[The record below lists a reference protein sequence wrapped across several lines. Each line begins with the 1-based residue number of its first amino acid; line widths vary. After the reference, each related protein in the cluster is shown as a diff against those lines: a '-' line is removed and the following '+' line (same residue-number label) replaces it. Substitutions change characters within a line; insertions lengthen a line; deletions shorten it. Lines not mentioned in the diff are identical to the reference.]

1 MEISLRPAAASKVNC
16 DEKAAVIQTQGFFEE
31 IVQQLQQLN
40 AQPLA
45 SREKSLNEQ
54 AINQDVFNAVGL
66 IAIQL
71 SEAEYEG
78 DEGDEPSVLYE
89 HLAEMI
95 SSIPSSLDLEQP
107 LLKLQHVLTEMQQ
120 EPVSSKT
127 DSQEQYLSSISSL
140 LTICK
145 NTSSAFQTEFAQL
158 MEELQK
164 PQLQSVKLSDSQLQG
179 LRKAAVEK
187 IEKIHKQP
195 RVLTDTLHEKRLAGF
210 FAIVHTPPKS
220 SVNDM
225 DDVRKEEKVPLLN
238 QLPWR
243 KDVPLRSKNV
253 DADSFPKNSEGSLGK
268 SMTTLVSEN
277 HPLSFVSREIPNV
290 FIDLGPATSEYQQ
303 SSNLINELQKAWSKA
318 STLTEEGA
326 SKLSIKLVPNPLGT
340 ISIKVFQQDNETV
353 AQVVVSSAK
362 TKELLNSNLFSLR
375 QALASQHVSVDQVD
389 VTAIQAAPESS
400 VNDMNA
406 FDKEERVAQF
416 SIDLGQAKSDHQQ
429 SSDLINELQK
439 ISSKASFSNEEGPS
453 KLFVKL
459 SPKQLGT
466 ISIEV
471 FQQDN
476 ETVAQ
481 VVVSSAK
488 TKELLNSNLF
498 SLRQALASQHVSLN
512 QVDVDAVQTAPESSV
527 NDMNAVSKE
536 EKVPL
541 LHQLPWKKDIV
552 LRSESVDTDSFP
564 KNSEGSFGKSTTTV
578 VSENH
583 PSSFAAK
590 EIPKMPPV
598 SIDLRQA
605 TSDDQQSS
613 NLVNELKKIWNKA
626 SISNEEGAS
635 KLSIKLVPKQ
645 LGTIS
650 IEVFQQDNQTVAQ
663 VAVSSAKTR
672 ELLDANL
679 FKLRQALASQHVLVN
694 QVGVDAVHTASESS
708 VKNTN
713 TFSKEEK
720 VPFFNQLPWKK
731 DVVVRSESINTDS
744 SLKNSESSAGTNPT
758 GATVENQPSSVGSG
772 EMPKLQQFSI
782 YLGQAKSDYQQSSN
796 LVNELEKIWSK
807 ASFSTKEGTSKL
819 FIKLFPKQLGAIS
832 IEMLQQ
838 DNETVARIVVSS
850 AKTKELLDS
859 NLSTLRHGLA
869 SQHVSIDKIDVA
881 ISEQAMSYNNEN
893 DQPKERREKE
903 VFKKEEDQDAQQLEE
918 SSSFLSSFEEA
929 LINYN
934 V

>member
-195 RVLTDTLHEKRLAGF
+195 RVLTDTLHEKRSAGF
-210 FAIVHTPPKS
+210 FAVVHSTSKNS
-220 SVNDM
+220 LKDM
-225 DDVRKEEKVPLLN
+225 SAVRKEEKGPLFN
-238 QLPWR
+238 QLPWK
-243 KDVPLRSKNV
+243 KDVVLGNPSIDSESSFTAKTAGLTLKNNPS
-253 DADSFPKNSEGSLGK
+253 AFGAGEMLKIQEFS
-268 SMTTLVSEN
+268 
-277 HPLSFVSREIPNV
+277 
-290 FIDLGPATSEYQQ
+290 IDLGQANSDHQQ
-303 SSNLINELQKAWSKA
+303 SDDLVNELQKIWSKA
-318 STLTEEGA
+318 SISTEEGA
-326 SKLSIKLVPNPLGT
+326 SKLSIKLFPEQLGT
-340 ISIKVFQQDNETV
+340 ISIEVLQQDNETIAQVVVTSAKTKELLDANLFSLRQALASQRVAVDQVDAAGVQAAPESSVTERNAFGKEEKEPQFSIDLSQAKSDYQQSSNLVNELQKVWSKASISTEEGASKLSIQLFPNQLGTISIEVFQQDNETV
-353 AQVVVSSAK
+353 AQVAVSSAK
-362 TKELLNSNLFSLR
+362 TKELLNANLFSLR

-389 VTAIQAAPESS
+389 A
-400 VNDMNA
+400 
-406 FDKEERVAQF
+406 
-416 SIDLGQAKSDHQQ
+416 
-429 SSDLINELQK
+429 
-439 ISSKASFSNEEGPS
+439 
-453 KLFVKL
+453 
-459 SPKQLGT
+459 
-466 ISIEV
+466 
-471 FQQDN
+471 
-476 ETVAQ
+476 
-481 VVVSSAK
+481 
-488 TKELLNSNLF
+488 
-498 SLRQALASQHVSLN
+498 
-512 QVDVDAVQTAPESSV
+512 DAVHTAPESSV
-527 NDMNAVSKE
+527 TEMNAFGKE
-536 EKVPL
+536 EKEP
-541 LHQLPWKKDIV
+541 Q
-552 LRSESVDTDSFP
+552 F
-564 KNSEGSFGKSTTTV
+564 
-578 VSENH
+578 
-583 PSSFAAK
+583 
-590 EIPKMPPV
+590 
-598 SIDLRQA
+598 SIDLSQA
-605 TSDDQQSS
+605 KSDYQQSS
-613 NLVNELKKIWNKA
+613 NLVNELQKIWSKA
-626 SISNEEGAS
+626 SVGSEEGAS
-635 KLSIKLVPKQ
+635 KLSIQLFPNQ

-650 IEVFQQDNQTVAQ
+650 IEVLQQDDETIAQ
-663 VAVSSAKTR
+663 VVVTSAKTK
-672 ELLDANL
+672 ELLNANL
-679 FKLRQALASQHVLVN
+679 FSLRQALGSQHVLVD
-694 QVGVDAVHTASESS
+694 QVDMDAVHTASESS
-708 VKNTN
+708 VKNMTA
-713 TFSKEEK
+713 FPKEEK

-731 DVVVRSESINTDS
+731 DVVVPSGSIDTNS
-744 SLKNSESSAGTNPT
+744 FLENSESPAGTHTT
-758 GATVENQPSSVGSG
+758 GAPVENQASSFGSG

-796 LVNELEKIWSK
+796 LVNELQKIWSK
-807 ASFSTKEGTSKL
+807 ASFSTEEGTSKL
-819 FIKLFPKQLGAIS
+819 LIKLFPKQLGAIS
-832 IEMLQQ
+832 IEMLQK
-838 DNETVARIVVSS
+838 DSETFARIVVSS

-869 SQHVSIDKIDVA
+869 SQQVSIDKIDVLL
-881 ISEQAMSYNNEN
+881 SEQAMSYNNEN
-893 DQPKERREKE
+893 DQQKERQEKE
-903 VFKKEEDQDAQQLEE
+903 LFRNEEEDQDSQHLEE
-918 SSSFLSSFEEA
+918 GASFLSSFEAA